1 MNLKGLMIGAA
12 AAVALATGARAAD
25 TETTQEE
32 IASKF
37 DVAFGA
43 AVTTQYV
50 SRGVQQSDGFA
61 VQGYVEPSYGWF
73 YAGVWASNIGPV
85 ISAPDTVEIDLYAGI
100 RPTFGN
106 LSLDFGY
113 AHYLFNVTGTVGGE
127 IYGKAS
133 YAFTENF
140 SAGVELYQ
148 DVINNATYGT
158 VTTEVALPYD
168 FTLSGGLGSNFTTG
182 NVDWNAGVS
191 CTFADTVTLD
201 LRYYGTNGIDDPA
214 FGDRIV
220 ATLSLDTA
228 ISKLRGH

>member
-1 MNLKGLMIGAA
+1 MTFKGLLMGAA
-12 AAVALATGARAAD
+12 AAAAIATGAQAAD
-25 TETTQEE
+25 ATQEQ

-61 VQGYVEPSYGWF
+61 VQGYIEPSYDMF
-73 YAGVWASNIGPV
+73 YAGIWASNIGPTLT
-85 ISAPDTVEIDLYAGI
+85 APDTVEIDLYAGI

-113 AHYLFNVTGTVGGE
+113 AHYLYDQTGTVGGE

-133 YAFTENF
+133 YAFNDTF
-140 SAGVELYQ
+140 TGGLELYQ
-148 DVINNATYGT
+148 DVWNNATYGA
-158 VTTEVALPYD
+158 VTGEVALPAN
-168 FTLSGGLGSNFTTG
+168 FKLSAALGSNFTTG
-182 NVDWNAGVS
+182 NVDWNAGVAY
-191 CTFADTVTLD
+191 TFADTVTLD
-201 LRYYGTNGIDDPA
+201 VRYHGTNGIDDPA
-214 FGDRIV
+214 FGDRII

-228 ISKLRGH
+228 ISKLIRH

>member
-1 MNLKGLMIGAA
+1 MTLKGLLIGAVATA
-12 AAVALATGARAAD
+12 AIATGAQAAD
-25 TETTQEE
+25 ATQEA

-50 SRGVQQSDGFA
+50 SRGARQSDGFA
-61 VQGYVEPSYGWF
+61 VQGYIEPSYGMF

-85 ISAPDTVEIDLYAGI
+85 LTAPDTVEIDLYGGI

-106 LSLDFGY
+106 LSLDLGY
-113 AHYLFNVTGTVGGE
+113 AHYFYDVTGTVGGE

-133 YAFTENF
+133 YAFNDTF
-140 SAGVELYQ
+140 TGGLELYQ
-148 DVINNATYGT
+148 DVWVNQTYG
-158 VTTEVALPYD
+158 VVNAQVALPHN
-168 FTLSGGLGSNFTTG
+168 FALSAALGNNFTTG

-191 CTFADTVTLD
+191 YTFADTVTLD
-201 LRYYGTNGIDDPA
+201 LRYHGTNGVSDPG

-220 ATLSLDTA
+220 ATLSLDSA
-228 ISKLRGH
+228 FSKLIRH

>member
-1 MNLKGLMIGAA
+1 MTFKGLLMGAA
-12 AAVALATGARAAD
+12 AAVAISTGAQAAD
-25 TETTQEE
+25 ATQEE

-50 SRGVQQSDGFA
+50 SRGVRQSDGFA
-61 VQGYVEPSYGWF
+61 VSGYIEPSYDMF
-73 YAGVWASNIGPV
+73 YAGVWASNIGPTLT
-85 ISAPDTVEIDLYAGI
+85 APDTVEIDLYAGI

-113 AHYLFNVTGTVGGE
+113 AHYLYDQSGTVGGE

-133 YAFTENF
+133 YAFNDTF
-140 SAGVELYQ
+140 TGGVELYQ
-148 DVINNATYGT
+148 DVWNNATYGA
-158 VTTEVALPYD
+158 VNAEVALPYD
-168 FTLSGGLGSNFTTG
+168 FTLSAALGSNFTTG

-191 CTFADTVTLD
+191 YTFADTVTLD
-201 LRYYGTNGIDDPA
+201 LRYHGTNGVDDPA

-228 ISKLRGH
+228 ISKLIRH

>member
-1 MNLKGLMIGAA
+1 MTFKGLLMGAA
-12 AAVALATGARAAD
+12 AAAAIATGAQAAD
-25 TETTQEE
+25 ATQEQ

-50 SRGVQQSDGFA
+50 SRGVRQSDGFA
-61 VQGYVEPSYGWF
+61 VQGYIEPSYGMF
-73 YAGVWASNIGPV
+73 YAGVWASNVGPAV
-85 ISAPDTVEIDLYAGI
+85 APTAPSTLEVDLYAGI

-113 AHYLFNVTGTVGGE
+113 AQYLLNNGAGPAGE

-133 YAFTENF
+133 YAFNDVFT
-140 SAGVELYQ
+140 GGLELYQ
-148 DVINNATYGT
+148 DVWNNATYGA
-158 VTTEVALPYD
+158 VTGEVALPAN
-168 FTLSGGLGSNFTTG
+168 FKLSAALGSNFTTG
-182 NVDWNAGVS
+182 NVDWNAGVGY
-191 CTFADTVTLD
+191 TFADTVTLD
-201 LRYYGTNGIDDPA
+201 LRYHGTNGIDDPA

-228 ISKLRGH
+228 ISKLMQH